1 MPVKHRV
8 AGSSPAA
15 GAQIPYSFTMQ
26 EIISFFQ
33 TFNFKIT
40 NKGHIFVISGF
51 SGVGK
56 GTIIK
61 EILKNKPDMYFS
73 VSYTT
78 REKRI
83 NEREGIDYYF
93 IDKESFKK
101 MILRDEFLEWAIVND
116 HFYGTPKE
124 ITLKKIEQNIDII
137 LDIDVKG
144 AIQVKSK
151 LPNLTT
157 LIYII
162 PPNGKELLNRLY
174 KRNTEVLEQIKTRII
189 TSLTE
194 INYINAYDYIVVNDD
209 LDSCVKEVMEIINV
223 QKKSSKVRS
232 LSITASKEAE

>member
-1 MPVKHRV
+1 M
-8 AGSSPAA
+8 
-15 GAQIPYSFTMQ
+15 
-26 EIISFFQ
+26 EIIDFFK
-33 TFNFKIT
+33 TFNFNISS
-40 NKGHIFVISGF
+40 KGHIFVISGF

-61 EILKNKPDMYFS
+61 EILNRNPNLYFS

-78 REKRI
+78 RKKRA
-83 NEREGIDYYF
+83 NEIEGKDYYF
-93 IDKESFKK
+93 VSKEVFKE

-116 HFYGTPKE
+116 EFYGTSK
-124 ITLKKIEQNIDII
+124 NIILEKLEKNVDVI

-162 PPNGKELLNRLY
+162 PPSGKELLNRLY
-174 KRNTEVLEQIKTRII
+174 KRNTEDDQEITKRIT
-189 TSLTE
+189 TSLIE
-194 INYINAYDYIVVNDD
+194 INYINAYDYIVINDE
-209 LDSCVKEVMEIINV
+209 LEKCIQEVEEIFRV
-223 QKKSSKVRS
+223 QKRSSKVRM